1 MQLKRSL
8 GLFQVFAIASGAMIS
23 SGIFILPG
31 MAFARAG
38 PAVIL
43 SYLAAGVL
51 AAAGMFCIAE
61 LATAMPRAGGDYF
74 FVTRGLGP
82 AVGTIS
88 GLLSWFALSLKS
100 SFALVGMAAFTEML
114 FAADVRLLGLGFC
127 ILFLTV
133 NLVGVDVAG
142 RVQVGLVAGLLV
154 LMALYV
160 VLGLRSV
167 EVSRFEPFAPGG
179 LDEVF
184 ATAGFVFVS
193 YGGLLKVATVAEEVA
208 KPERNVPLGMV
219 LSLVAVLIGYGLVV
233 LVTVGVLDAGRLRG
247 SLTPISDGAGAFLG
261 PWGRTA
267 LGVAAVL
274 AFVST
279 ANAGIMAASRYLLAL
294 SRDRLLP
301 EPLGRVSER
310 FRTPHVALFFTAGLV
325 AFALML
331 DLDLLVKAASTVLIL
346 TYLLAVISVVVM
358 HESHVQNYQPRFRA
372 PLYPWLQIASSVGF
386 ILLLFEMGLT
396 ALLVSCGLAV
406 SGFLAYWLYGR
417 RRVSQEYALLHV
429 VERLTAKELAGRS
442 LEDELREVIRERDA
456 IVADRFDEMVE
467 RCLVLDM
474 PERLELDGFL
484 SQAGAA
490 LGPRLGLPPSEVA
503 RLLVERERENTT
515 VLAPHLAIPHLVI
528 PGEHRLDVLIV
539 RCRSGIR
546 FSESSPDVRMVFVIA
561 GTRDE
566 RNFHLRTLAAV
577 AQVVRDP
584 GFEQRWMSAR
594 NVEALRDLILLGKRR
609 REA

>member
-1 MQLKRSL
+1 MKLKRSL

-38 PAVIL
+38 PSAIL

-51 AAAGMFCIAE
+51 AAAGMLCIAE

-100 SFALVGMAAFTEML
+100 AFALVGMAAFTGML
-114 FAADVRLLGLGFC
+114 FAADVRLLGFVFC
-127 ILFLTV
+127 LAFLAI
-133 NLVGVDVAG
+133 NMVGVDVAG
-142 RVQVGLVAGLLV
+142 RVQVGLVAGLLA
-154 LMALYV
+154 LMVLYV
-160 VLGLRSV
+160 ILGLRAV

-179 LDEVF
+179 MSALF

-208 KPERNVPLGMV
+208 KPGRNVPLGMI
-219 LSLVAVLIGYGLVV
+219 LSLAVV
-233 LVTVGVLDAGRLRG
+233 LLSYALMVVITIGVLDAGLLRN

-267 LGVAAVL
+267 MGVAAVL

-294 SRDRLLP
+294 SRDHLLP
-301 EPLGRVSER
+301 AFLGRVNDR
-310 FRTPHVALFFTAGLV
+310 YRTPHVALLFTAGLV
-325 AFALML
+325 AAAL
-331 DLDLLVKAASTVLIL
+331 LLRAEVLVEAASAVLIL
-346 TYLLAVISVVVM
+346 TYLLAVVSVVVM
-358 HESHVQNYQPRFRA
+358 RESRVQNYQPRFRA
-372 PLYPWLQIASSVGF
+372 PLYPWLQVASSVGLVF
-386 ILLLFEMGLT
+386 LLFEMGME
-396 ALLVSCGLAV
+396 ALLIGCGLAII
-406 SGFLAYWLYGR
+406 GFLTYWFYGR
-417 RRVSQEYALLHV
+417 ARTIQEYALLHLIQ
-429 VERLTAKELAGRS
+429 RLTARELAGRS

-456 IVADRFDEMVE
+456 LVADRFDDMVE
-467 RCLVLDM
+467 KCLVLDID
-474 PERLELDGFL
+474 ERLELEEL
-484 SQAGAA
+484 LVRAGTA
-490 LGPRLGLPPSEVA
+490 LGPRLNLPPSEVV
-503 RLLVERERENTT
+503 RLLAERERENTT
-515 VLAPHLAIPHLVI
+515 VLSPHLAIPHLVI

-539 RCRSGIR
+539 RSRQGIR
-546 FSESSPDVRMVFVIA
+546 FSESAPDVRMVFVIA

-577 AQVVRDP
+577 AQVVLDP
-584 GFEQRWMSAR
+584 GFEQRWLSAR
-594 NVEALRDLILLGKRR
+594 NAEALRDLILLGKRR
-609 REA
+609 RGT